1 MDSAMA
7 TDLFDI
13 AAEKL
18 EGSAEMDRLA
28 ARGTLRIALKEA
40 GLDAHK
46 LTIQQLRAVF
56 EKLMPKELDARGVSN
71 AAATCEAVMDG
82 ISRSADAVDIT
93 SSASPD
99 DVFKR
104 LGGS

>member
-1 MDSAMA
+1 MA
-7 TDLFDI
+7 TDLFDL

-18 EGSAEMDRLA
+18 EGATDMDRLA

-40 GLDAHK
+40 GLDPHK
-46 LTIQQLRAVF
+46 LTIPQLRAVF
-56 EKLMPKELDARGVSN
+56 EKLMPKELDARGVSD
-71 AAATCEAVMDG
+71 AAKKCKATMDE
-82 ISRSADAVDIT
+82 IARSADAIDIE
-93 SSASPD
+93 SSTSPD

>member
-1 MDSAMA
+1 MA
-7 TDLFDI
+7 TDLFDL

-18 EGSAEMDRLA
+18 EASTDMDRLA

-40 GLDAHK
+40 GLDPQT
-46 LTIQQLRAVF
+46 LRLPQLRAVF
-56 EKLMPKELDARGVSN
+56 EKLMPRELEARGVGDP
-71 AAATCEAVMDG
+71 AAKCRAVMDD
-82 ISRSADAVDIT
+82 IALSASELDSD

-104 LGGS
+104 LGGG

>member
-1 MDSAMA
+1 MA
-7 TDLFDI
+7 ADLFDI

-18 EGSAEMDRLA
+18 EGSTDMDRLA
-28 ARGTLRIALKEA
+28 ARGTLRIAVKEA
-40 GLDAHK
+40 GLDPRQ
-46 LTIQQLRAVF
+46 LTIAQLRVVF
-56 EKLMPKELDARGVSN
+56 EKLMPKELDARGVSDT
-71 AAATCEAVMDG
+71 AAACKAIMDEIAG
-82 ISRSADAVDIT
+82 SADALELA

>member
-1 MDSAMA
+1 MA
-7 TDLFDI
+7 TDLFDL

-18 EGSAEMDRLA
+18 EGSTDMDRLA

-46 LTIQQLRAVF
+46 LTIPQLRAVF
-56 EKLMPKELDARGVSN
+56 EKLMPKELDARGVSDT
-71 AAATCEAVMDG
+71 AAACKAIMDEIAG
-82 ISRSADAVDIT
+82 SADAIELA

-99 DVFKR
+99 DVFQR

>member
-1 MDSAMA
+1 MA

-13 AAEKL
+13 AAETL
-18 EGSAEMDRLA
+18 EGSTEMDRLA

-56 EKLMPKELDARGVSN
+56 EKLMPKELDARGVSDT
-71 AAATCEAVMDG
+71 AVACKATMDE
-82 ISRSADAVDIT
+82 IARSTDAIEIA

>member
-1 MDSAMA
+1 MADAMA
-7 TDLFDI
+7 TDLFDL

-18 EGSAEMDRLA
+18 ETSTDMDRLA

-46 LTIQQLRAVF
+46 LTVPQLRAVF
-56 EKLMPKELDARGVSN
+56 EKLMPKELEARGVSD
-71 AAATCEAVMDG
+71 AAATCRAAMNE
-82 ISRSADAVDIT
+82 IESSADSIGIA
-93 SSASPD
+93 SAASPD

-104 LGGS
+104 LGES

>member
-1 MDSAMA
+1 MA

-13 AAEKL
+13 AAESL
-18 EGSAEMDRLA
+18 EGATEMDRLA
-28 ARGTLRIALKEA
+28 ARGTLRIAVKEA
-40 GLDAHK
+40 GLDPHK
-46 LTIQQLRAVF
+46 LTVPQLRAVF
-56 EKLMPKELDARGVSN
+56 EKLMPKELEARGVGN
-71 AAATCEAVMDG
+71 AVAACHSVMG
-82 ISRSADAVDIT
+82 EIARSADAGDIA